1 MVTDDRREQR
11 RKEALERAESVW
23 PLSGHVASPCDD
35 DSIASFLSRE
45 GVVECEDVE
54 DLLDDTLIPRL
65 YHAQAIRARLA
76 DMLRRLPREFL
87 SIFLDGRR
95 AIRFYITPGDTF
107 NGTNTT
113 TFPVGSA
120 RDRRYTIFLKRDAVE
135 AEDSMVFDG
144 IVVHE
149 LCHIVLDHP
158 ASPAWP
164 EDKSERQRFINM
176 IENEALTV
184 AVSIGFREETAAY
197 IRHGSLAYGWSDEI
211 IDSFLRVLDSSPDP
225 ETL

>member
-1 MVTDDRREQR
+1 M
-11 RKEALERAESVW
+11 
-23 PLSGHVASPCDD
+23 
-35 DSIASFLSRE
+35 I
-45 GVVECEDVE
+45 ECEDVE
-54 DLLDDTLIPRL
+54 DLSNDTRFPGL
-65 YHAQAIRARLA
+65 YHTDVIRVRLT
-76 DMLRRLPREFL
+76 DTLRRLPPEFL